1 MGHRL
6 TWVEICQSEKLRG
19 RWVALDHCRYDHRQS
34 SHPIEGELVDDDEEL
49 SKLFSRLQ
57 ERNRNH
63 CAIVFCED
71 APPCSVTRPT
81 SGPSRSPRDS
91 RPPSDD
97 QGPSSKNESPVSRML
112 AGLMRG

>member
-19 RWVALDHCRYDHRQS
+19 RWVALDHCRYDPRQS
-34 SHPIEGELVDDDEEL
+34 SHPVEGELVDDDEEL
-49 SKLFSRLQ
+49 STLFSRLQ
-57 ERNRNH
+57 ERNRIH

-71 APPCSVTRPT
+71 APPCSVTRP
-81 SGPSRSPRDS
+81 SAAPRAPLEARPSE
-91 RPPSDD
+91 PPAATA
-97 QGPSSKNESPVSRML
+97 SKREGPVSRML